1 MEEPND
7 REQQDRMFL
16 EQMLISVRGLRGRI
30 GLGQGSEPIIQRAFA
45 LVLMREALAAL
56 DAVGDTDV
64 APNCSW
70 RSIACWSRAALRY
83 RLNFTEFEIIVN
95 SVH

>member
-1 MEEPND
+1 MDVEEPND

-64 APNCSW
+64 APHLQLA
-70 RSIACWSRAALRY
+70 ID
-83 RLNFTEFEIIVN
+83 RLLEPRGVAVSSEF
-95 SVH
+95 H